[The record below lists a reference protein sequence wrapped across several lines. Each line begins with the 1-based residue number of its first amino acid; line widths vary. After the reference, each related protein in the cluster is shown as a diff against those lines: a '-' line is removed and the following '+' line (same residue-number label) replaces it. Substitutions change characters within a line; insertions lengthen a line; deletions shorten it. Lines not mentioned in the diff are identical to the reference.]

1 MVDKKAERK
10 ANTCVARRHLILPFA
25 ELHLHLHLHLHLPTD
40 ARFYIY
46 LNTCQE
52 RFQLFHRLVSGQWSV
67 VRGPWSVVRGQMVLL
82 FLLTW
87 MFQIQH
93 TVLVAH
99 AAVDTRQPHL
109 AYPIPS
115 FYPCIHHPHQQG
127 SGFH

>member
-25 ELHLHLHLHLHLPTD
+25 ELHLHLHLHLPTD

-46 LNTCQE
+46 LNTCQKG
-52 RFQLFHRLVSGQWSV
+52 FSFFTGWSVVSGQ
-67 VRGPWSVVRGQMVLL
+67 WSVVRGQMVLL